1 MYASFVFSYFPC
13 ITQFYPWVGKIP
25 GEGNGNPLQYV
36 CLEKPMD
43 RGAWWDTV
51 HEQLNWKWL
60 CPFPLTG
67 QRSAQRIP
75 VTTSLPALGTDRR
88 KRSSNVACSIREKA
102 KRGPFLCFPTKEGF
116 YFQESILQLLSHYLS
131 HSLLHTKWFYYH
143 NCYCSSRP
151 PTPAVSPFLLPS
163 RLLHYISFP
172 HTLVLILTVH
182 QGPDQRSLFQEGS
195 QGDMSVVSHNS
206 YSLPSSSILLVDFS
220 WNCACLHN

>member
-25 GEGNGNPLQYV
+25 GEGNGNPLQYD

-116 YFQESILQLLSHYLS
+116 YFQESITATLPLLITQLATHKVVLLPQLLLLFPSPNSCCFSISTSLQASALHFISS
-131 HSLLHTKWFYYH
+131 HSCPHS
-143 NCYCSSRP
+143 NCPSGSRSE
-151 PTPAVSPFLLPS
+151 V
-163 RLLHYISFP
+163 
-172 HTLVLILTVH
+172 
-182 QGPDQRSLFQEGS
+182 
-195 QGDMSVVSHNS
+195 
-206 YSLPSSSILLVDFS
+206 SLPGRFS
-220 WNCACLHN
+220 GWYVSCLT